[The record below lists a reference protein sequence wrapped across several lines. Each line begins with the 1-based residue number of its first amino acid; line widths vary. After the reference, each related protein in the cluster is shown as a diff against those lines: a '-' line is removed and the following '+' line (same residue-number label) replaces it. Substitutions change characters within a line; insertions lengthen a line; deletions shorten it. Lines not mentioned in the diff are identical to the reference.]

1 MRAALLLSAVLLISA
16 CADPRS
22 SPPRPG
28 ALVETRLYLGL
39 STPTGTVSDGDL
51 DRFLDE
57 EVVPRFPDGL
67 TLLRGEGRWRA
78 SDGTQVREG
87 SVVLDL
93 LHPDDASRQAALVA
107 LITAYKQRFQQQS
120 VLVVRSAPRVQ
131 FR

>member
-1 MRAALLLSAVLLISA
+1 MRAALLLCAVLLLPA
-16 CADPRS
+16 CAT
-22 SPPRPG
+22 PRPA

-39 STPTGTVSDGDL
+39 GTPTGTVSDADL
-51 DRFLDE
+51 ERFLNE

-78 SDGTQVREG
+78 PDGTQVREG

-93 LHPDDASRQAALVA
+93 LHPDDAARQAALTA
-107 LITAYKQRFQQQS
+107 LITAYKQRFQQQA
-120 VLVVRSAPRVQ
+120 VLVVRSAPQVE